1 MVLEKLG
8 RMMRSIEY
16 FQMLYEIGK
25 SHIDTTNDF
34 EFRID

>member
-8 RMMRSIEY
+8 RMMSIEY
-16 FQMLYEIGK
+16 FQMLCEIGK

-34 EFRID
+34 EFWID